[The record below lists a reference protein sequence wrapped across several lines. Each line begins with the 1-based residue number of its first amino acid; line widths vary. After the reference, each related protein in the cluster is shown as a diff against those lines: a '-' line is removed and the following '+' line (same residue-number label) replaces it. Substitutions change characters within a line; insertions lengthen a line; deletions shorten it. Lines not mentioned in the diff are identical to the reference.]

1 MSCLDRNCWRSLPC
15 SRAPCAMAPSGNRT
29 PECRGAQTHS
39 ASAFVTRVWMVYQ
52 RALSLSL
59 YLGDA
64 GVSPELEALSR
75 GASCVGKALS
85 LGLSR
90 ERGGLARERRE
101 RGRGLGQALECTHTS
116 AEAKPRSLARS
127 PVRRGRPVRG
137 RWRDSRCT
145 RTRAGVSRSQ
155 LPEALLRGRPRQRP
169 HRDERNGSR
178 QLPAFKPRRV
188 WLVP

>member
-127 PVRRGRPVRG
+127 PVRRGRPVRE
-137 RWRDSRCT
+137 RWRDTLVAHAHTRGSLALSSRRPCCGEGLVNGHT
-145 RTRAGVSRSQ
+145 AMNVTGLVSSPHSSLAGS
-155 LPEALLRGRPRQRP
+155 G
-169 HRDERNGSR
+169 
-178 QLPAFKPRRV
+178 
-188 WLVP
+188 